1 MAHALYLA
9 IPVLVVPAPL
19 LANRAHLSSYARA
32 IANLLQ
38 MGGATA
44 FTQIS
49 IRIPISDPAE
59 LIHQGPAGPSAPQPN
74 GSGPNANGSNN
85 TNGSERMS
93 TIEEKRH
100 KRMSSMSTRPTSIHQ
115 GSASNTLPVLPAG
128 MRIASAA
135 SATSSVMSAR
145 SAAPPAFA
153 RGDPSST
160 WEMWDTIRRICNYHP
175 RLSVSTSSKDPSP
188 SQARLM
194 DSSGLDASA
203 STISW
208 CPVEVDFGASEE
220 HLAANIQLHWQCQR
234 ISRAEQ
240 SLSSVPPWHVQ
251 GELLSTTSIHS

>member
-9 IPVLVVPAPL
+9 IPVLIIPAPT
-19 LANRAHLSSYARA
+19 LANRAYLPSYARA

-38 MGGATA
+38 LGGATA

-59 LIHQGPAGPSAPQPN
+59 LIHQGPANNGPQTNGTGPSN
-74 GSGPNANGSNN
+74 GNGH
-85 TNGSERMS
+85 TNGTERMS
-93 TIEEKRH
+93 SIDEKRH

-115 GSASNTLPVLPAG
+115 GSNSLPVLPAG
-128 MRIASAA
+128 MRVTSGA

-175 RLSVSTSSKDPSP
+175 RLSVS
-188 SQARLM
+188 
-194 DSSGLDASA
+194 
-203 STISW
+203 
-208 CPVEVDFGASEE
+208 E
-220 HLAANIQLHWQCQR
+220 
-234 ISRAEQ
+234 
-240 SLSSVPPWHVQ
+240 
-251 GELLSTTSIHS
+251 STTLLMSLASR